1 MRSSAAVRV
10 VVTGAGGFVGAAV
23 AAALLAGGHDVV
35 GLARDAARLPAGVR
49 PVVGSVLDPEVT
61 SAVLRGAD
69 AVCHLAARVRVR
81 ESRADPLGYWRT
93 NLDGTRTVLAATPP
107 GARVVVLSTCA
118 VHAPADVPIGEDA
131 PLAPA
136 HPYAASKLAA
146 DLLAR
151 DVALAGGPGVVCL
164 RVFNVAG
171 AVAGRGDGDRSRVV
185 PALLAA
191 VAGEGGRFT
200 VNGDGSA
207 VRDLVH
213 VADLADGVVSA
224 LAVAEPGTWR
234 AFTVGSG
241 QGTSVA
247 ELVDVVGRVTGRAV
261 PVHHGE
267 PVDEPS
273 SLVADPTCA
282 RRELGWSPTR
292 STPDRIVA
300 DAWAARARWT

>member
-1 MRSSAAVRV
+1 MRV

-23 AAALLAGGHDVV
+23 CGALLAGGHEVV
-35 GLARDAARLPAGVR
+35 GIARDVSRLRDGVR
-49 PVVGSVLDPEVT
+49 PVIGSVLDDEVVT
-61 SAVLRGAD
+61 AALRGAD
-69 AVCHLAARVRVR
+69 AVCHLAAQVRVR

-107 GARVVVLSTCA
+107 RARVVVASTCA
-118 VHAPADVPIGEDA
+118 VYAPTDLPIGEDA

-164 RVFNVAG
+164 RTFNVAG
-171 AVAGRGDGDRSRVV
+171 AAAGRGDGDRSRVV

-191 VAGEGGRFT
+191 AAGQAGPFT

-213 VADLADGVVSA
+213 VADLAGGVVAA

-234 AFTVGSG
+234 ALTVGSG
-241 QGTSVA
+241 RGTTVA

-267 PVDEPS
+267 PVDEPAC
-273 SLVADPTCA
+273 LVADPARA
-282 RRELGWSPTR
+282 RRELGWAPAR
-292 STPDRIVA
+292 STPERIVA
-300 DAWAARARWT
+300 DAWAALR